1 MGDVRQ
7 VIPFLSQGTQET
19 QQAWLKALTIAMP
32 LYDFVAF
39 DALSIDARDAA
50 KVAVVANPD
59 PLEVAQLPNLKW
71 VQSLWAGVE
80 TLLSALPDKSLKIV
94 RLVDPSLS
102 ETMAEAVLAW
112 TLYLHRDMHHYRTQQ
127 SKALW
132 QQRDYVAAGQ
142 KTIGVLG
149 MGHLGRVAARLLRAN
164 GFKVMGW
171 SRSLALVDD
180 VKMLS
185 GEDGLTQV
193 LGSADIVV
201 ILLPLTPETAGLLDK
216 ERLGQMKQGA
226 SLINF
231 ARGPILD
238 TAALIGALDQDHLDH
253 AVLDVFDQ
261 EPLPAASPM
270 WTHPDIM
277 ILPHISAPTN
287 KVAAAKVVAANL
299 DAFFQDGTIPA
310 FVERDRGY

>member
-7 VIPFLSQGTQET
+7 VTPFLSQGTQET

-39 DALSIDARDAA
+39 EALSIEARAA
-50 KVAVVANPD
+50 AEVAVVANPD

-80 TLLSALPDKSLKIV
+80 TLLNALPNNDLKIV

-102 ETMAEAVLAW
+102 ETMTEAVLAW
-112 TLYLHRDMHHYRTQQ
+112 TLYLHRDMHHYRAQQ

-132 QQRDYVAAGQ
+132 HQRDYVAAGQ

-149 MGHLGRVAARLLRAN
+149 MGHLGRMAAQRLCTN
-164 GFKVMGW
+164 GFNVMGW
-171 SRSLALVDD
+171 SRSPALVDG
-180 VKMLS
+180 VAMLS
-185 GEDGLTQV
+185 GDEGLTQV
-193 LGSADIVV
+193 LGSADIIV
-201 ILLPLTPETAGLLDK
+201 ILLPLTPETNGLLS
-216 ERLGQMKQGA
+216 EVRLGQMKQGA
-226 SLINF
+226 SVINF

-238 TAALIGALDQDHLDH
+238 TAALIGALDQNHLDH

-261 EPLPAASPM
+261 EPLPSDSPL
-270 WTHPDIM
+270 WTHPDIT

-287 KVAAAKVVAANL
+287 KVAAAKVVGANL